1 MSASAAKR
9 VAILGSDSSPYVQQI
24 AKCFAQFQLEHRIL
38 SWQQIAC
45 CLPAGQTSDSTQAD
59 STSAPTTL
67 DSFDA
72 VIVRSMPLGSL
83 EQVIFRMDCLHVA
96 QDRGTLVLNP
106 PRCLEI
112 AIDKWL
118 ALHRLQ
124 QTELDVP
131 STIACQTR
139 DQAIEAWRQLGGD
152 VLVKP
157 IFGGEGRGI
166 LRVQDEDSAWRI
178 SSTLQQ
184 LGSVLYLQQFV
195 EHSGYDIRVLF
206 LGDRAW
212 AVKRYGAAGNWR
224 TNVAQGA
231 RVEPHELSESEHS
244 IALRAIQAIG
254 ADAKRSFL
262 GVDLL
267 PARDGTTYVLEVNA
281 VPGWK
286 GLARALNVDIANEL
300 TSWINRELRA
310 RNFYSV

>member
-1 MSASAAKR
+1 MPTSAEKR
-9 VAILGSDSSPYVQQI
+9 VAILGSENSPYVQQI
-24 AKCFAQFQLEHRIL
+24 AKSFAQSQLEHQFL

-45 CLPAGQTSDSTQAD
+45 CFPATESNPESGMDSAIA
-59 STSAPTTL
+59 SATL
-67 DSFDA
+67 DPFDA

-96 QDRGTLVLNP
+96 QDLGTLVLNP

-124 QTELDVP
+124 QANLDVP
-131 STIACQTR
+131 NTIACQTR
-139 DQAIEAWRQLGGD
+139 DQAIEAWHQLGGD

-206 LGDRAW
+206 LGEKTW
-212 AVKRYGAAGNWR
+212 AVKRYGAAGSWR

-231 RVEPHELSESEHS
+231 RVEPHELSDQEHS

-254 ADAKRSFL
+254 TNAKRSFL

-267 PARDGTTYVLEVNA
+267 PAHDGKTYVLEVNA
-281 VPGWK
+281 VPGWR

-300 TSWINRELRA
+300 TCWISQELRET
-310 RNFYSV
+310 

>member
-1 MSASAAKR
+1 MPASVTKR
-9 VAILGSDSSPYVQQI
+9 VAILGSENSPYVQQI
-24 AKCFAQFQLEHRIL
+24 AKSFSQSQLKHQFL

-45 CLPAGQTSDSTQAD
+45 CLPATESSTDLGIA
-59 STSAPTTL
+59 SAIASATL
-67 DSFDA
+67 DAFDA

-96 QDRGTLVLNP
+96 QERGTLILNP

-124 QTELDVP
+124 QADLDVP
-131 STIACQTR
+131 DTIACQTR
-139 DQAIEAWRQLGGD
+139 DQAIEAWQQLGED
-152 VLVKP
+152 ALVKP

-206 LGDRAW
+206 LGEKTW
-212 AVKRYGAAGNWR
+212 AVKRYAAAGNWR
-224 TNVAQGA
+224 TNVTQGA
-231 RVEPHELSESEHS
+231 RVEPHELSKLEHS
-244 IALRAIQAIG
+244 IALRAIQAVST
-254 ADAKRSFL
+254 DAKRSFL

-267 PARDGTTYVLEVNA
+267 PACNGKTYVLEVNA

-286 GLARALNVDIANEL
+286 GLARALNVDIAYEL
-300 TSWINRELRA
+300 TSWLEQELT
-310 RNFYSV
+310 